1 MANWEQIVSKLDYA
15 FQPIIHSFTGKI
27 YGVEAL
33 IRNVQNISG
42 LNAIDDLFNMA
53 FNDDYLYE
61 LDLHLREKA
70 IKKFSHIKIDDLK
83 LFYNLDNRIIYNKNL
98 SSGNTSKILK
108 KYQLN
113 KNVICFELSEKGTSI
128 EQNALSTML
137 QRYKQNGYSPDF
149 RIFFKQTP

>member
-33 IRNVQNISG
+33 VRNVQNISG
-42 LNAIDDLFNMA
+42 LTTIDDLFNMA

-61 LDLHLREKA
+61 LDLLLREKA
-70 IKKFSHIKIDDLK
+70 VKKFTNIEIDDLK
-83 LFYNLDNRIIYNKNL
+83 LFYNLDNRIVYNKNL

-108 KYQLN
+108 KYKLN
-113 KNVICFELSEKGTSI
+113 KSVICFELSEKGTAI
-128 EQNALSTML
+128 EQNTSRTKDK
-137 QRYKQNGYSPDF
+137 RHRSPAHFYF
-149 RIFFKQTP
+149 RN

>member
-1 MANWEQIVSKLDYA
+1 MANWDQNIDKLDYA

-61 LDLHLREKA
+61 LDLQLREKA
-70 IKKFSHIKIDDLK
+70 IKKFSNIKIEDLK
-83 LFYNLDNRIIYNKNL
+83 LFYNLDNRIIYNKNF
-98 SSGNTSKILK
+98 SYGNTSKILK
-108 KYQLN
+108 KTTKKLIIKGSKTNSVLLLFKRKLEYEY
-113 KNVICFELSEKGTSI
+113 KNVILIIQKIANNQS
-128 EQNALSTML
+128 
-137 QRYKQNGYSPDF
+137 
-149 RIFFKQTP
+149 